1 MLCVCVKASPE
12 ADRRRRIPHSFAYS
26 DEQEIN
32 VPRGLFYPPRKQSL
46 PLSFVCFQSPPQLYK
61 RRRRGGKNGWQR
73 WGEVKNLR
81 IAALCLLWRPY
92 RIDSGQR
99 CRRARAHI
107 VVRCARVRT
116 CFSFAPH
123 ISPLSFTHTVYYY
136 SRELEYYFSRQKTSA
151 LSFCFSGFCVL
162 LFCVKC
168 LTLPF
173 RFCCVC
179 DVKKKS
185 TRLENN
191 IGFTLS
197 LELPFAE
204 KQKQKTHN
212 NFKRTRN
219 LYFFEGH
226 NFGSFKQN
234 KKKVYTFCSP
244 IPSTVYRLWSWPFYN
259 LTFGLVHFESVFFRF
274 VCLVYKS
281 SKFCKVQFFFC
292 SSLNIIRFQKQAQS
306 SESVNYF
313 ASSSGS
319 VLVAQV
325 AFSSPPK
332 KPTHISKM
340 VRHHQRLA
348 VSSERIEDSS
358 LITSTTST
366 SSSLMWRRRY
376 GCHCGNVRW
385 PTWPPMLL
393 LLLLVSVETLSLA
406 TVTTATRMHYIHW
419 NTTNPM

>member
-1 MLCVCVKASPE
+1 LNLFFFVLCVWFIKAQN
-12 ADRRRRIPHSFAYS
+12 FA
-26 DEQEIN
+26 
-32 VPRGLFYPPRKQSL
+32 K
-46 PLSFVCFQSPPQLYK
+46 
-61 RRRRGGKNGWQR
+61 
-73 WGEVKNLR
+73 
-81 IAALCLLWRPY
+81 
-92 RIDSGQR
+92 
-99 CRRARAHI
+99 
-107 VVRCARVRT
+107 
-116 CFSFAPH
+116 FS
-123 ISPLSFTHTVYYY
+123 
-136 SRELEYYFSRQKTSA
+136 
-151 LSFCFSGFCVL
+151 
-162 LFCVKC
+162 
-168 LTLPF
+168 
-173 RFCCVC
+173 
-179 DVKKKS
+179 
-185 TRLENN
+185 
-191 IGFTLS
+191 
-197 LELPFAE
+197 
-204 KQKQKTHN
+204 
-212 NFKRTRN
+212 
-219 LYFFEGH
+219 
-226 NFGSFKQN
+226 
-234 KKKVYTFCSP
+234 
-244 IPSTVYRLWSWPFYN
+244 
-259 LTFGLVHFESVFFRF
+259 
-274 VCLVYKS
+274 
-281 SKFCKVQFFFC
+281 FFFC

-358 LITSTTST
+358 LITSTTTST